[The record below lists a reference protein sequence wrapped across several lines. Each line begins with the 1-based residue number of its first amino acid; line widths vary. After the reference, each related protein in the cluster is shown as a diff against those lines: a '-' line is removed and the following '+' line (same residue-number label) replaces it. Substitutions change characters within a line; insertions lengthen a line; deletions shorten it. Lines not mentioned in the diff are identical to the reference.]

1 MKTVLIENQSRP
13 LSQPVRAGYC
23 QSFIC
28 QLRGFTF
35 RRMIDPQEGL
45 LLVQHRDSRLDSSI
59 HMMFVWTD
67 LAVAW
72 INSAM
77 DVVDVRLARQ
87 WRPAYIASRPACYV
101 LEMAPQR
108 LAEFQ
113 VGDRLRFVETVTA

>member
-1 MKTVLIENQSRP
+1 
-13 LSQPVRAGYC
+13 
-23 QSFIC
+23 
-28 QLRGFTF
+28 
-35 RRMIDPQEGL
+35 MIDPQEGL